1 MSKENDTVELLRECD
16 SGVKM
21 SINSLNDAAEK
32 ADNEELRKLLKDSVA
47 EHAAIGREIQEL
59 LRKNNAEGKNPAAI
73 AELMSKLKIG
83 AQMLVNDGDETT
95 AKLMYDGCSMGIEK
109 LSEYVNMYP
118 AADKSAKNA
127 AEKLIRLEQRLA
139 DELRAYL

>member
-1 MSKENDTVELLRECD
+1 MSTERDTVKLLQECD

-21 SINSLNDAAEK
+21 SINSLNDAAGK
-32 ADNEELRKLLKDSVA
+32 ADNEALRKLLKDSVS
-47 EHAAIGREIQEL
+47 EHAAIGREIQEQ
-59 LRKNNAEGKNPAAI
+59 LRKHNAEGKNPAAI

-95 AKLMYDGCSMGIEK
+95 AKLMYDGCSMGVEK
-109 LSEYVNMYP
+109 LSEYANMYP
-118 AADKSAKNA
+118 AAETETKNA

>member
-1 MSKENDTVELLRECD
+1 MSSDHDTVKLLQECD

-21 SINSLNDAAEK
+21 SVNSLNNAAEK
-32 ADNEELRKLLKDSVA
+32 ADNEALRKLLKDSVA
-47 EHAAIGREIQEL
+47 EHAAIGREIQEQ
-59 LRKNNAEGKNPAAI
+59 LRRHNAEGKNPAAI
-73 AELMSKLKIG
+73 ATAMSKLKIG

-95 AKLMYDGCSMGIEK
+95 AKLMYDGCSMGVEK

-118 AADKSAKNA
+118 TAEKTAKNA

-139 DELRAYL
+139 DNLRAYL

>member
-1 MSKENDTVELLRECD
+1 MSKENDTVRLLQECD

-32 ADNEELRKLLKDSVA
+32 ADNEALRKLLKDSVS
-47 EHAAIGREIQEL
+47 EHAAIGREIQEA

-83 AQMLVNDGDETT
+83 AQMLVNNGDETT

-118 AADKSAKNA
+118 DAEEDAKNA
-127 AEKLIRLEQRLA
+127 ADRLIRLEQRLA

>member
-1 MSKENDTVELLRECD
+1 MSKEKDTVSLLRECD

-21 SINSLNDAAEK
+21 SVNSLNDAAEK
-32 ADNEELRKLLKDSVA
+32 ADNEALRKLLRDSVA

-59 LRKNNAEGKNPAAI
+59 LRKNNAEGKNPALL
-73 AELMSKLKIG
+73 AEAMSKLKIG
-83 AQMLVNDGDETT
+83 AQMLVNNGDETT

-118 AADKSAKNA
+118 AADEDARNA
-127 AEKLIRLEQRLA
+127 ADRLIRLEQRLA
-139 DELRAYL
+139 DALRAYL

>member
-1 MSKENDTVELLRECD
+1 MATDHDTVKLLQECD

-21 SINSLNDAAEK
+21 SVNSLNDAAEK
-32 ADNEELRKLLKDSVA
+32 ADNEALRKLLKDSVS
-47 EHAAIGREIQEL
+47 EHAAIGREIQTQ
-59 LRKNNAEGKNPAAI
+59 LRSHNAEGKNPAAI

-83 AQMLVNDGDETT
+83 AQMLVNDGDENT

-109 LSEYVNMYP
+109 LSEYVNMYES
-118 AADKSAKNA
+118 ADRDAKNA

>member
-1 MSKENDTVELLRECD
+1 MSTEKDTVSLLRECD

-21 SINSLNDAAEK
+21 SVNSLNDAAEK
-32 ADNEELRKLLKDSVA
+32 ADNDALRQLLKDSVA
-47 EHAAIGREIQEL
+47 EHAAIGREIQAL
-59 LRKNNAEGKNPAAI
+59 LRKNNAEGKNPAPI
-73 AELMSKLKIG
+73 AEAMSKLKIG
-83 AQMLVNDGDETT
+83 AQMLVNNGDETT

-118 AADKSAKNA
+118 AADADAQNA
-127 AEKLIRLEQRLA
+127 AEKLIRCEQRLV

>member
-1 MSKENDTVELLRECD
+1 MSKERDTVKLLQECD
-16 SGVKM
+16 SGTKM
-21 SINSLNDAAEK
+21 SITSLNDAAQK
-32 ADNEELRKLLKDSVA
+32 ADNEELRKLLKDCTA
-47 EHAAIGREIQEL
+47 EHAAIGREIQEQ
-59 LRKNNAEGKNPAAI
+59 LRKHNAEGKNPAAI

-109 LSEYVNMYP
+109 LSEYANMYP
-118 AADKSAKNA
+118 AAETETKNA

>member
-1 MSKENDTVELLRECD
+1 MSTERDTVKLLQECD

-21 SINSLNDAAEK
+21 SVNSLNDAAEK
-32 ADNEELRKLLKDSVA
+32 ADNEALRKLLKDSVA
-47 EHAAIGREIQEL
+47 GHAAIGREIQEQ
-59 LRKNNAEGKNPAAI
+59 LRKHNAEGKNPAAV
-73 AELMSKLKIG
+73 AGLMSKLKIG

-109 LSEYVNMYP
+109 LSEYANMYP
-118 AADKSAKNA
+118 AAEEAAKNA
-127 AEKLIRLEQRLA
+127 AGKLIRLEQRLA